1 MTARGKTLPPEI
13 ERVVRDVLDTAGLD
27 FVDGVSDVERE
38 LRAHFED
45 GIAAGASPEE
55 LIARFGDPT
64 VAGRRIAKSRPRAA
78 RRNRGERGRWWMSPT
93 EWWNEVRQAARRL
106 RRAPGFSAIVVLTLA
121 LGVGANTA
129 IFSVLDAV
137 LFEALPY
144 PEADRLVRVYEGRVD
159 EPTLKWEFLRAPVI
173 AEYRTW
179 DEVFENFGAI
189 YTYREIGADLTDGD
203 APQRVTLLR
212 VSSGYFET
220 LGIAPARGRTFLE
233 GESYGPGEATSTG
246 IPIERVALISHG
258 LWINN
263 FGGDRHIIGR
273 VIHLDGFAFEVVG
286 VMPRGFT
293 SPFGSKADLWV
304 PQDLRS
310 GGSNSF
316 GNYYL
321 SGVARLKEGLTI
333 EAARER
339 LAVLSLGFAE
349 TEPRME
355 NNTPRIFP
363 LQSDLVGSTRRAML
377 WILAAAAG
385 LVLLTACVNVAN
397 LLFARGLAQDRHLAL
412 RSALGSGR
420 ARLIAGILTE
430 NALLAGAGGVVG
442 LGLGWM
448 GVRVLVRL
456 APDALPM
463 IAEPAV
469 GGPVFLFAFVV
480 TVGALLAF
488 GLTPAMRL
496 SRTAPAE
503 VLRSGDR
510 SATVG
515 RAAQKLRDLLVV
527 VQVAAALMLVA
538 GAGLLARSF
547 NTLLDVPLGI
557 EPEGVLTFEV
567 HLPAARYAQGA
578 ERQTFHDRLHE
589 RVASLPAVES
599 VGATSWLPVNGEYH
613 SWQLYWDPE
622 NPDLSNDDAWVS
634 TDVRVV
640 VGDYFGSMGID
651 LLAGVD
657 FRDADFEG
665 EPMVWINQA
674 IVDEVFRGTE
684 AVGEKMYIAGTDRR
698 IMGVVEDIPFDA
710 RGEVSNKSYV
720 PHAQYSDNRNW
731 AMIQTVRARGDLTEV
746 LERIR
751 GELRSIDPQLVLYR
765 PKAFEAV
772 LATVRAQDRFAT
784 VLMGSFAA
792 LALLLSVVGI
802 YGVLSGTVASR
813 TREIGI
819 RMALGADAREV
830 RGMVMRHAAGLTI
843 PGVLLGL
850 LGAWFGS
857 RWISEL
863 LFDVAA
869 VDFVAYGGSVVIFV
883 AVGIFSGWLP
893 ALRATRVDT
902 VEALTAE

>member
-1 MTARGKTLPPEI
+1 
-13 ERVVRDVLDTAGLD
+13 
-27 FVDGVSDVERE
+27 
-38 LRAHFED
+38 
-45 GIAAGASPEE
+45 
-55 LIARFGDPT
+55 
-64 VAGRRIAKSRPRAA
+64 
-78 RRNRGERGRWWMSPT
+78 MSPI
-93 EWWNEVRQAARRL
+93 EWWTEVRQAARRL
-106 RRAPGFSAIVVLTLA
+106 RRAPGFSVIVVLTLA

-144 PEADRLVRVYEGRVD
+144 PESDRLVRVYEGRVD
-159 EPTLKWEFLRAPVI
+159 NPTLNLTYLRAPVV
-173 AEYRTW
+173 AEYRRW
-179 DEVFENFGAI
+179 DEVFENFGAV

-203 APQRVTLLR
+203 AAQRVT
-212 VSSGYFET
+212 VSRISSDFFET
-220 LGIAPARGRTFLE
+220 LGIAPARGRMFSE
-233 GESYGPGEATSTG
+233 EESYGPGEATSTTA
-246 IPIERVALISHG
+246 PIERVAIISHG

-263 FGGDRHIIGR
+263 FAGDPDIVGR
-273 VIHLDGFAFEVVG
+273 IVHLDGFGFEVVG

-293 SPFGSKADLWV
+293 NPFGSKADLWV

-316 GNYYL
+316 GNFYL
-321 SGVARLKEGLTI
+321 SGVGRLKDGVTI

-339 LAVLSLGFAE
+339 LAVLSMGFAE
-349 TEPRME
+349 AQPEME
-355 NNTPRIFP
+355 NDVPRIFP
-363 LQSDLVGSTRRAML
+363 LQADLVGSTRRAML
-377 WILAAAAG
+377 WILAAAAA

-397 LLFARGLAQDRHLAL
+397 LLFARGLEQDRHLAL

-420 ARLIAGILTE
+420 ARLIAGILSE
-430 NALLAGAGGVVG
+430 NGLLAAAGGVVG
-442 LGLGWM
+442 LGLGWI
-448 GVRVLVRL
+448 GVKVLVRL

-463 IAEPAV
+463 IAEPEV
-469 GGPVFLFAFVV
+469 GGSVFLFAFVV

-488 GLTPAMRL
+488 GLAPAIRL

-515 RAAQKLRDLLVV
+515 QAARRLRDFLVV

-538 GAGLLARSF
+538 GAGLLTRSF

-567 HLPAARYAQGA
+567 HLPAARYAEGA
-578 ERQTFHDRLHE
+578 ERQTFHERLQE
-589 RVASLPAVES
+589 RVASLAAVES
-599 VGATSWLPVNGEYH
+599 AGATSWLPVNGRYH
-613 SWQLYWDPE
+613 SWMLYWDPE
-622 NPDLSNDDAWVS
+622 NPDRSNDDGWVP

-640 VGDYFGSMGID
+640 AGDYFGSMGID
-651 LLAGVD
+651 VIAGDD
-657 FRDADFEG
+657 FRDADFEV

-674 IVDEVFRGTE
+674 IVDEVFDGADAIGRQI
-684 AVGEKMYIAGTDRR
+684 YIAGADRR
-698 IMGVVEDIPFDA
+698 IMGVVENIPFDA
-710 RGEVSNKSYV
+710 RGEVSNKVYV

-746 LERIR
+746 LEQIR
-751 GELRSIDPQLVLYR
+751 GELRSLDSDLVLYR
-765 PKAFEAV
+765 PKTFEAV

-792 LALLLSVVGI
+792 LSLLLSVVGI

-830 RGMVMRHAAGLTI
+830 RGMVMRHAAGVTI

-850 LGAWFGS
+850 VGAWFGS
-857 RWISEL
+857 RWISAL

-869 VDFVAYGGSVVIFV
+869 VDLVAYGGAVVIFV
-883 AVGIFSGWLP
+883 AVGMFSGWLP
-893 ALRATRVDT
+893 AVRATRVDT